1 MIVTIV
7 AALVVFAGGFA
18 TGRVKNAAKLAAV
31 KSALEKYETSAVAEV
46 KTLVA
51 DVKAKL

>member
-18 TGRVKNAAKLAAV
+18 TGRVKNAAKLKAV
-31 KSALEKYETSAVAEV
+31 SSALDKYEASAVAEV

-51 DVKAKL
+51 DVRTKL

>member
-18 TGRVKNAAKLAAV
+18 TGRVKNAAKLKAIETTL
-31 KSALEKYETSAVAEV
+31 KGYEASAVAEV

-51 DVKAKL
+51 DLKAKL